1 MKILAPSP
9 AELTRGRAATPIAF
23 IRAIVTGYRRRG
35 MDPASALAQ
44 AQISAALLDD
54 SAARVTAAQMELLSG
69 VAMQALDDEALGWF
83 SRRLPWGSY
92 GMLCRASLTAPTLLN
107 DPAARVTAAQME
119 LLSGVAMQAL
129 DDEALGWFSRRLPW
143 GSYGMLCRASLTA
156 PTLEVALKRWCRHH
170 RLLTEDIVFELTQR
184 GGIAMIRVAEHASLG
199 ELREFC
205 LVSTL
210 RYLLGYACWLVDSR
224 IALTEAAFPFPA
236 PAHADAYAYLFAGPA
251 RFAAESA
258 SIAFDARY
266 LALPV
271 RRDEKALQT
280 MLQRA
285 LPLTVLQYRRDRLLV
300 HSVAQL
306 LTAHP
311 AAAHTAEDVAAQLN
325 TSVRTLHR
333 QLKEEGVSLQR
344 LKNDARREHAVKLLL
359 QTGKPVKQIAAAVG
373 FDSEKSF
380 ARAFREWAG
389 VTPSAYRMGAGLAP

>member
-1 MKILAPSP
+1 MPCPLAFQHMKILAPSP
-9 AELTRGRAATPIAF
+9 ADLTRGRAATPIAF
-23 IRAIVTGYRRRG
+23 IRAIVLGYRLRG

-44 AQISAALLDD
+44 AQIPAAVLEDP
-54 SAARVTAAQMELLSG
+54 AARVTAAQMELLSG
-69 VAMQALDDEALGWF
+69 IAMQALDDEALGWF

-92 GMLCRASLTAPTLLN
+92 GMLCRASLT
-107 DPAARVTAAQME
+107 
-119 LLSGVAMQAL
+119 S
-129 DDEALGWFSRRLPW
+129 
-143 GSYGMLCRASLTA
+143 

-170 RLLTEDIVFELTQR
+170 RLLTEDIVFELVPQR
-184 GGIAMIRVAEHASLG
+184 GVATIRVAEHTELG

-224 IALTEAAFPFPA
+224 IALTAAAFPFDA

-251 RFAAESA
+251 SFSAPAAA
-258 SIAFDARY
+258 INFDARY
-266 LALPV
+266 LTLPV
-271 RRDEKALQT
+271 RRDEKALQA

-306 LTAHP
+306 LAATP

-325 TSVRTLHR
+325 LSVRTLHR
-333 QLKEEGVSLQR
+333 QLKEEGVSLQQ
-344 LKNDARREHAVKLLL
+344 LKNEARREHATRLLL
-359 QTGKPVKQIAAAVG
+359 QTRKPVKQVAAAVG

-380 ARAFREWAG
+380 ARAFRAWTGAA
-389 VTPSAYRMGAGLAP
+389 PSAYRTGADSAA

>member
-1 MKILAPSP
+1 MKILAPSA
-9 AELTRGRAATPIAF
+9 AELSRGRAATPIAF
-23 IRAIVTGYRRRG
+23 IRAIVLGYRLRG

-44 AQISAALLDD
+44 AQIPPALLDD
-54 SAARVTAAQMELLSG
+54 PQACVTAAQMELLSG
-69 VAMQALDDEALGWF
+69 LAMQALDDEALGWF

-92 GMLCRASLTAPTLLN
+92 GMLCRASL
-107 DPAARVTAAQME
+107 
-119 LLSGVAMQAL
+119 S
-129 DDEALGWFSRRLPW
+129 
-143 GSYGMLCRASLTA
+143 A

-170 RLLTEDIVFELTQR
+170 RLLTEDIVFELVPPRLQQR
-184 GGIAMIRVAEHASLG
+184 ASATIRVIEHRALG

-236 PAHADAYAYLFAGPA
+236 PAHVDAYAYLFAGPA
-251 RFAAESA
+251 RFSADTA

-306 LTAHP
+306 LAAHP

-380 ARAFREWAG
+380 ARAFREWTG
-389 VTPSAYRMGAGLAP
+389 VAPSAYRTGTGAAP

>member
-1 MKILAPSP
+1 MKFLAPSP

-23 IRAIVTGYRRRG
+23 IRAIVTGYRLRG

-44 AQISAALLDD
+44 AQIPPALLD
-54 SAARVTAAQMELLSG
+54 
-69 VAMQALDDEALGWF
+69 
-83 SRRLPWGSY
+83 
-92 GMLCRASLTAPTLLN
+92 N
-107 DPAARVTAAQME
+107 PAARVTAAQME

-170 RLLTEDIVFELTQR
+170 RLLTEDIVLEFSQARTQQRPTQR
-184 GGIAMIRVAEHASLG
+184 ENATIRIAEHTPLG

-224 IALTEAAFPFPA
+224 IALAETTLPFPA
-236 PAHADAYAYLFAGPA
+236 PPHADAYRYLFPGPVRFDADAAGL
-251 RFAAESA
+251 
-258 SIAFDARY
+258 AFDARY

-300 HSVAQL
+300 HSVAQVL
-306 LTAHP
+306 AAHP

-333 QLKEEGVSLQR
+333 QLKEEGVSLQK
-344 LKNDARREHAVKLLL
+344 LKNAARRERAIKLLL
-359 QTGKPVKQIAAAVG
+359 QTSKPVKQIAAAVG

-380 ARAFREWAG
+380 ARAFREWTG
-389 VTPSAYRMGAGLAP
+389 VAPSAYRTSTGAAP

>member
-9 AELTRGRAATPIAF
+9 AELTRGRSATPIAF

-44 AQISAALLDD
+44 AQIPPTRLDD
-54 SAARVTAAQMELLSG
+54 PAARVTAAQMELLSG
-69 VAMQALDDEALGWF
+69 LAMQELDDEALGWF

-92 GMLCRASLTAPTLLN
+92 GMLCRASL
-107 DPAARVTAAQME
+107 
-119 LLSGVAMQAL
+119 S
-129 DDEALGWFSRRLPW
+129 S
-143 GSYGMLCRASLTA
+143 

-170 RLLTEDIVFELTQR
+170 RLLTDDIVFELIPPRSPQR
-184 GGIAMIRVAEHASLG
+184 GSATIRVTEHAALG

-224 IALTEAAFPFPA
+224 IALSEAAFPFPA

-251 RFAAESA
+251 CFAAESA

-306 LTAHP
+306 LAAHP
-311 AAAHTAEDVAAQLN
+311 AAAHTAE
-325 TSVRTLHR
+325 
-333 QLKEEGVSLQR
+333 E
-344 LKNDARREHAVKLLL
+344 ARRERAIRLLL
-359 QTGKPVKQIAAAVG
+359 QTRKPVQQVAAAVG

-380 ARAFREWAG
+380 ARAFREWTG
-389 VTPSAYRMGAGLAP
+389 VAPSAYRTSTSAADARSTAG

>member
-23 IRAIVTGYRRRG
+23 IRAIALGYRLRG
-35 MDPASALAQ
+35 MDPANALAQ
-44 AQISAALLDD
+44 AQIPPESLD
-54 SAARVTAAQMELLSG
+54 
-69 VAMQALDDEALGWF
+69 
-83 SRRLPWGSY
+83 
-92 GMLCRASLTAPTLLN
+92 

-119 LLSGVAMQAL
+119 LLSGLAMQEL

-170 RLLTEDIVFELTQR
+170 RLLTEDIVFELAQR
-184 GGIAMIRVAEHASLG
+184 GGTATIHVAEHAALG

-224 IALTEAAFPFPA
+224 IALGEAAFPFPA

-258 SIAFDARY
+258 NIAFDARY

-306 LTAHP
+306 LAAHP

-344 LKNDARREHAVKLLL
+344 LKNEARREHAIKLLL
-359 QTGKPVKQIAAAVG
+359 QTRTPVKQVAAAVG

-380 ARAFREWAG
+380 ARAFREWTG
-389 VTPSAYRMGAGLAP
+389 VAPSAYRMSAESAP

>member
-1 MKILAPSP
+1 MKILTPSP
-9 AELTRGRAATPIAF
+9 TELTIGRAATPIAF
-23 IRAIVTGYRRRG
+23 IRAIVTGYRRLG
-35 MDPASALAQ
+35 MDPANALAQ
-44 AQISAALLDD
+44 AQIPPALLETPD
-54 SAARVTAAQMELLSG
+54 ARVTAAQMEVMSG
-69 VAMQALDDEALGWF
+69 VAMQELDDETLGWF

-92 GMLCRASLTAPTLLN
+92 GMLCRASLT
-107 DPAARVTAAQME
+107 
-119 LLSGVAMQAL
+119 S
-129 DDEALGWFSRRLPW
+129 
-143 GSYGMLCRASLTA
+143 

-170 RLLTEDIVFELTQR
+170 RLLTEDIVLDFSQPR
-184 GGIAMIRVAEHASLG
+184 GSATIRIVEHTGLG

-224 IALTEAAFPFPA
+224 IALAETTFPFPA
-236 PAHADAYAYLFAGPA
+236 PHHADAYHYLFPGPV
-251 RFAAESA
+251 RFDADTA
-258 SIAFDARY
+258 SLSFDARY
-266 LALPV
+266 LELPV

-300 HSVAQL
+300 HSVAQIL
-306 LTAHP
+306 ATDP

-344 LKNDARREHAVKLLL
+344 LKNEARRERAIKLLL
-359 QTGKPVKQIAAAVG
+359 QTRKPVKQIAAAVG

-380 ARAFREWAG
+380 ARAFREWTG
-389 VTPSAYRMGAGLAP
+389 VAPSAYRTGAGPAP

>member
-44 AQISAALLDD
+44 AQIPPALLDD
-54 SAARVTAAQMELLSG
+54 PAAHVTAAQMELLSG
-69 VAMQALDDEALGWF
+69 LAMQALDDEALGWF

-92 GMLCRASLTAPTLLN
+92 GMLCRASLT
-107 DPAARVTAAQME
+107 
-119 LLSGVAMQAL
+119 S
-129 DDEALGWFSRRLPW
+129 
-143 GSYGMLCRASLTA
+143 

-184 GGIAMIRVAEHASLG
+184 GGLATIRVTENATLG

-280 MLQRA
+280 M
-285 LPLTVLQYRRDRLLV
+285 
-300 HSVAQL
+300 
-306 LTAHP
+306 
-311 AAAHTAEDVAAQLN
+311 
-325 TSVRTLHR
+325 R
-333 QLKEEGVSLQR
+333 QLAHR
-344 LKNDARREHAVKLLL
+344 
-359 QTGKPVKQIAAAVG
+359 
-373 FDSEKSF
+373 
-380 ARAFREWAG
+380 
-389 VTPSAYRMGAGLAP
+389 